1 MKRYKLLVF
10 ILSLIIIVCL
20 NNGVTYSYFKTGDRT
35 DTQSIILGNLKI
47 ETNNTPQNCWRYTPV
62 AVEGNKYTSNGAIDT
77 KKLSGAL
84 ESNNLRPGDAF
95 EKDITITNIGSLTS
109 KLKITKGIL
118 LNDSPFRVTV
128 NPKGNDAN
136 VTISNDAND
145 KNTWYVDSLKTN
157 AKVIFTIK
165 LELPI
170 DITNNDLNENNIRLS
185 NSALELLNI
194 VSTQWNNNTWS
205 E

>member
-10 ILSLIIIVCL
+10 IVSLIIIVCL
-20 NNGVTYSYFKTGDRT
+20 NNRVTYSYFRTGDKT

-47 ETNNTPQNCWRYTPV
+47 ETNDTTQNCWRYVPV
-62 AVEGNKYTSNGAIDT
+62 AVKGNEYTSNDSIDI
-77 KKLSGAL
+77 KNLSGGL

-95 EKDITITNIGSLTS
+95 EKDITITNTGSLSS
-109 KLKITKGIL
+109 KLKITKGTL
-118 LNDSPFRVTV
+118 LNGSPFKVTV
-128 NPKGNDAN
+128 SPRGNDAN

-145 KNTWYVDSLKTN
+145 KNTWYVDNLKTN
-157 AKVIFTIK
+157 AKVTFTIK

-185 NSALELLNI
+185 NNALELLNI